1 MPGAHARWARQ
12 TSVAT
17 LLLTGRVGT
26 PGASLGS
33 CSLCRPRPMGPGT
46 GTESVMGSAL
56 RVLVTFRQDLG
67 RQLRKKARDQGTR

>member
-17 LLLTGRVGT
+17 LLLPGRVGT
-26 PGASLGS
+26 PGASQGS

-46 GTESVMGSAL
+46 GIESDGICTQGSGDIWD
-56 RVLVTFRQDLG
+56 RVLEG
-67 RQLRKKARDQGTR
+67 S